1 MYVKSANSTATGT
14 RSSWRVTTPVAAL
27 PPHLHVHAIGN
38 LARSTVVIRAKSIS
52 VAEEEC
58 KSTQALRACDIH
70 TVLIQTSLYLKHYAA
85 QCSSPTN
92 ETPGSAVSSPSTT
105 GCSPASRSAE
115 QVCSLA
121 DDGTTRTIPMPLLNV
136 RAISCGSI

>member
-1 MYVKSANSTATGT
+1 MLIRPPQVRGRVVGSRRLQPPLLHSYTYMPLQILSDPLLRNELKA
-14 RSSWRVTTPVAAL
+14 SS
-27 PPHLHVHAIGN
+27 I
-38 LARSTVVIRAKSIS
+38 
-52 VAEEEC
+52 AEEEC
-58 KSTQALRACDIH
+58 KSTQALRVCDIH
-70 TVLIQTSLYLKHYAA
+70 TVLIKTSLYLKHYAA
-85 QCSSPTN
+85 QCSRPTN